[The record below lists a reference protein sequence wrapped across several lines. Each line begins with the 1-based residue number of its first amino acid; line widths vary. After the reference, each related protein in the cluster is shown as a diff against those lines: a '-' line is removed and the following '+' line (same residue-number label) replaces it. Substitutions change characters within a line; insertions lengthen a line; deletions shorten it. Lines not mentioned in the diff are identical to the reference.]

1 MSESAEYTT
10 PSGITLERFYGPGA
24 EGELGRDTRTI
35 DDKIGRAGKPPYTRG
50 VHSDMYRSRLWTM
63 RQYAGF
69 GTASETNKRFR
80 FLLDGGQTGLSTAF
94 DLPTQIGHDADA
106 PAAQGE
112 VGRVG
117 VHVGSLDDMRTLF
130 EGIPLGDVS
139 TSMTIN
145 STAPVLLAM
154 YAAVAEEQGAD
165 LTRLRGTVQNDILK
179 EYLARGT
186 YIYPVEH
193 GMRLATD
200 LIEHSIKHFPKWNPI
215 SISGYHIREAG
226 SDAVQEVAFTLG
238 NAEAYIEAALARGLS
253 IDDFAPR
260 LAFFFGCHNNFLEEI
275 AKFRAARRLW
285 NRIIVERYGAKDPKS
300 SRLRFHTQTCGATLT
315 NAQPL
320 NNVMRVAL
328 QAMAAV
334 LGGTQSLHTNSFDE
348 ALALPTEESASIALR
363 TQQILA
369 HETGV
374 PDTVD
379 PVAGSYA
386 IESLTDQ
393 IEDRAWKTLERVRGM
408 GGMIPAIS
416 KGVIQ
421 AEIQESAY
429 RYQKDIEEKTRK
441 IIGVNCYESDENAET
456 KAERDTL
463 KVSPALEE
471 EQKKRLAT
479 FKSSRDSAAAEKA
492 VAVLGKAAATK
503 ENLFPMVSDAVKSGA
518 TVGEIC
524 NALRATFGEYHG
536 A

>member
-1 MSESAEYTT
+1 MSETAEQSSEYTT
-10 PSGITLERFYGPGA
+10 PSGITLERVYGPGSVK
-24 EGELGRDTRTI
+24 
-35 DDKIGRAGKPPYTRG
+35 DDKIGSAGKPPYTRG
-50 VHSDMYRSRLWTM
+50 VHTDMYRSRLWTM

-80 FLLDGGQTGLSTAF
+80 FLLEGGQTGLSTAF

-106 PAAQGE
+106 PAAEGE

-117 VHVGSLDDMRTLF
+117 VHIGSINDMRTLF
-130 EGIPLGDVS
+130 DGIPLGEVS

-145 STAPVLLAM
+145 ATAPVLLAL
-154 YAAVAEEQGAD
+154 YTAVAQEQGAD
-165 LTRLRGTVQNDILK
+165 LKMLRGTVQNDVLK

-193 GMRLATD
+193 AMRMATD
-200 LIEHSIKHFPKWNPI
+200 LIVHSVEHLPKWNPI

-226 SDAVQEVAFTLG
+226 ADAVQEIAFTLG
-238 NAEAYIEAALARGLS
+238 NAEAYIEAALDRGLS
-253 IDDFAPR
+253 IDAFAPR
-260 LAFFFGCHNNFLEEI
+260 LAFFFGCHNHFLEEI

-285 NRIIVERYGAKDPKS
+285 HRIVVERYGAKDPRS

-315 NAQPL
+315 SDQPH

-348 ALALPTEESASIALR
+348 ALALPTEQSASIALR

-369 HETGV
+369 LETGV

-386 IESLTDQ
+386 IESLTDE
-393 IEDRAWKTLERVRGM
+393 IEERAWKTLERVRAM

-416 KGVIQ
+416 KGVVQ

-429 RYQKDIEEKTRK
+429 LYQKDIETKRRK
-441 IIGVNCYESDENAET
+441 IVGINCYEESASDRKKSGPA
-456 KAERDTL
+456 TL
-463 KVSPALEE
+463 KVSPQLEE
-471 EQKKRLAT
+471 EQKKRLAA
-479 FKSSRDSAAAEKA
+479 FKSSRDGAAAAKA
-492 VAVLGKAAATK
+492 VLALTKAGASK
-503 ENLFPMVSDAVKSGA
+503 ENLFPIVSEAVKRGA

-524 NALRATFGEYHG
+524 NGLRTAFGEYNG